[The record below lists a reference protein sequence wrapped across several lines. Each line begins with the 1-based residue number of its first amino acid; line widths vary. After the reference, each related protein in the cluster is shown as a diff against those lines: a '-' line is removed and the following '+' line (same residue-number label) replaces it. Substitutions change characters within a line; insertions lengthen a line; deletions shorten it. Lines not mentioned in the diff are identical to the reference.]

1 VPKASHLGFAEGPH
15 WTDVLIG
22 SGSEAATR
30 RISRALVTAFL
41 LRHLVGATDYDVLL
55 AEPEA

>member
-1 VPKASHLGFAEGPH
+1 M
-15 WTDVLIG
+15 LIG